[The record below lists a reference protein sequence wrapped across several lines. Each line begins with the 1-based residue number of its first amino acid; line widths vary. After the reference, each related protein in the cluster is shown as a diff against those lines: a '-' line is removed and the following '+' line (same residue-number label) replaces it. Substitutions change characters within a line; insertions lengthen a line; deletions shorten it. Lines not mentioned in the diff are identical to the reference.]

1 MLVLSPWRGCKRSDC
16 AKRISTPNAP
26 QPAGHYSQAVVYGGV
41 VYVAGM
47 LGIDP
52 ENPDAD
58 PGDVAQ
64 QTRQALANVE
74 AVLEAAGSDLG
85 CVVRMMIYVSGHGLW
100 GEVNRV
106 YAEVMGEHRPSR
118 AIVPVQ
124 SFREPF
130 VIEIVATAALGG
142 QTLG

>member
-1 MLVLSPWRGCKRSDC
+1 MKI
-16 AKRISTPNAP
+16 ISTPNAP

-52 ENPDAD
+52 SNPDAD
-58 PGDVAQ
+58 PGDAAQ

-74 AVLEAAGSDLG
+74 AVLDAAGSDLR
-85 CVVRMMIYVSGHGLW
+85 CVVRMMIYVSGHDLW

-142 QTLG
+142 QTLT

>member
-1 MLVLSPWRGCKRSDC
+1 MKI
-16 AKRISTPNAP
+16 ISTPDAP

-52 ENPDAD
+52 KDPEAD
-58 PGDVAQ
+58 PGDVAR

-74 AVLEAAGSDLG
+74 AVLEAAGADLG
-85 CVVRMMIYVSGHGLW
+85 CVVRMMIYVSGHDLW
-100 GEVNRV
+100 GDVNRV
-106 YAEVMGEHRPSR
+106 YAEVMGDYRPSR

-130 VIEIVATAALGG
+130 LVEIVATAALGG
-142 QTLG
+142 QALP

>member
-1 MLVLSPWRGCKRSDC
+1 MKT
-16 AKRISTPNAP
+16 ISTPNAP
-26 QPAGHYSQAVVYGGV
+26 KPAGHYSQAVVYGGV

-52 ENPDAD
+52 QNPDAD
-58 PGDVAQ
+58 PGGAGA
-64 QTRQALANVE
+64 QTRRALANVQ

-85 CVVRMMIYVSGHGLW
+85 HAVRMTVFVSGHELW
-100 GEVNRV
+100 GEVNAA
-106 YAEVMGEHRPSR
+106 YAEVMGDHRPAR

-130 VIEIVATAALGG
+130 LVEIVATAALGG
-142 QTLG
+142 